1 MNTVRRH
8 QLRVRQDPRNGK
20 LRGRKRLF
28 RAPLAQTLKI
38 AILTRP
44 HQEGANVGV
53 RRIVRTSVLRACVTL
68 PPPSLPN
75 ATTTAPSQTPALTL
89 PSPPVSFPLGWLLDH
104 AAAPI
109 QYRAM
114 VEVARLPAPIP
125 DQVATLPFTHRAA
138 LTLAVT
144 QAPDGT
150 WSHAMLSLPNNRAE
164 HFEGIGTIN
173 AVRRLLEY
181 GWDKDSP
188 PLVHARRVL
197 FRLLAEDEDAD
208 YLFEL
213 RGKTGLDE
221 DLARRGRGIL
231 REAAAAALAQ
241 AGYEGDPRLRG
252 AARRVIERIAAYL
265 RSPMAEK
272 PFIRVGNQHVLPPE
286 AAPPSIYALQML
298 AHMPLFRAEYHDA
311 MALLYRHLSQ
321 AMPRQE
327 PVQVF
332 GKKLISQPH
341 LVLGDML
348 PNRNAADDDVV
359 LAVYWLELMA
369 RLGFLRRNDNWCKL
383 YDRFLDDRDELGV
396 WHPHKGIHAVRSSN
410 PFLWAAYPLE
420 ESLSG
425 EERWTDITFRL
436 GLIGRLIGRTIE
448 LV

>member
-1 MNTVRRH
+1 
-8 QLRVRQDPRNGK
+8 
-20 LRGRKRLF
+20 
-28 RAPLAQTLKI
+28 
-38 AILTRP
+38 
-44 HQEGANVGV
+44 
-53 RRIVRTSVLRACVTL
+53 
-68 PPPSLPN
+68 
-75 ATTTAPSQTPALTL
+75 
-89 PSPPVSFPLGWLLDH
+89 
-104 AAAPI
+104 
-109 QYRAM
+109 
-114 VEVARLPAPIP
+114 
-125 DQVATLPFTHRAA
+125 
-138 LTLAVT
+138 
-144 QAPDGT
+144 
-150 WSHAMLSLPNNRAE
+150 MLSLPNNRAE